1 MMLNP
6 SRTYFRCD
14 ACGKSMPT
22 EGNHHEDRA
31 RAMDLCPACFSFQ
44 ADRRDG
50 KEGGKAKVEK
60 KAIGQTQLPT
70 AEELRAAAAV
80 LNRASQK
87 SNARKGFGTP
97 AVKTKAIATRKRN
110 AEIRRKLRREA
121 IARAKLEAKEIIAR
135 LDAEKKARG

>member
-1 MMLNP
+1 M
-6 SRTYFRCD
+6 SSG
-14 ACGKSMPT
+14 GKR
-22 EGNHHEDRA
+22 EGA
-31 RAMDLCPACFSFQ
+31 
-44 ADRRDG
+44 G

-70 AEELRAAAAV
+70 AEELRAASAV

-110 AEIRRKLRREA
+110 AEIRRRLRKEA
-121 IARAKLEAKEIIAR
+121 IERAKLEAKKIIAR

>member
-31 RAMDLCPACFSFQ
+31 RALDLCPACVHSQ
-44 ADRRDG
+44 ADRQGG
-50 KEGGKAKVEK
+50 KEGEAQEKASD
-60 KAIGQTQLPT
+60 QTQPT

-97 AVKTKAIATRKRN
+97 AVKKKADATRKRN

>member
-22 EGNHHEDRA
+22 EGNHNDPGDGT
-31 RAMDLCPACFSFQ
+31 DLCPACFQ
-44 ADRRDG
+44 KPTDRRDG

-70 AEELRAAAAV
+70 AEELSAASAI
-80 LNRASQK
+80 LNRASLK

-97 AVKTKAIATRKRN
+97 AVKAKADATRKRN
-110 AEIRRKLRREA
+110 AEIRRRVRLEA
-121 IARAKLEAKEIIAR
+121 IERAKLEAKKIIAR

>member
-14 ACGKSMPT
+14 SCGKSMPT
-22 EGNHHEDRA
+22 EGNHNDPGDGT
-31 RAMDLCPACFSFQ
+31 DLCPACFQ
-44 ADRRDG
+44 KPTDRQDG

-60 KAIGQTQLPT
+60 KASGQTQPPT
-70 AEELRAAAAV
+70 AEELRAASAV

-97 AVKTKAIATRKRN
+97 AVKEKADATRKRN